1 MRRDNLK
8 IISNLLEFL
17 FWISLVA
24 TLFIFYV
31 SLRSDEMGFRA
42 TIYALVMLGITY
54 GIHFLNQRI
63 KKKLNNNTEGND

>member
-1 MRRDNLK
+1 MKRDNLK
-8 IISNLLEFL
+8 IISNLLEIV

-24 TLFIFYV
+24 TLFVFYV

-54 GIHFLNQRI
+54 GVHFLNQRM
-63 KKKLNNNTEGND
+63 KKKLNNNTEENE